1 MSTELCYLG
10 AGELARLYRAR
21 KLSPAE
27 VTDALLARIE
37 ASQASINAFITIDHA
52 GARQAARESQ
62 GRFDRGAALGVLDGV
77 PYSVKDLTNT
87 AGLRT
92 TMGSKVMEHHV
103 PKDDAVPVARMRA
116 AGAVLLGKTTTPE
129 WGHKAMTDSPLFG
142 VTRNPWNAERTC
154 GGSSGGA
161 GAALAAGLGPIAL
174 GTDGGGSIRIP
185 AANCGVVGLKQ
196 TLGRI
201 PNIHAADLFA
211 NHSYIGPMARTA
223 ADTALMFAALE
234 GQDHRDPYGMRPPRH
249 LPPLPPGTLAGLRVG
264 WALKAGNPR
273 VAADVEAS
281 CTATVAALA
290 GMGAGIE
297 PFEIDFAQ
305 HVEVFQITWQTSLR
319 ARLRD
324 LIERS
329 GQPVASS
336 LAQTIELGARHS
348 AVDLA
353 KAQAL
358 RTGFFRDVEALFQRF
373 DVLATPMTARDALP
387 LTQDPH
393 AEIEIDGMR
402 AGTMRR
408 DLYPYS
414 WPFNLTGHPA
424 LSIPCGFSKQGL
436 PLGFQL
442 IGPWDS
448 DEILLDL
455 AQRIEI
461 ARPWA
466 QHRPPLIFA

>member
-1 MSTELCYLG
+1 MSSDLAYLG

-21 KLSPAE
+21 KLSPVD
-27 VTDALLARIE
+27 VTNALLARSE

-52 GARQAARESQ
+52 GALQAARDSQ
-62 GRFDRGAALGVLDGV
+62 ARFDRGAPLGVLDGV

-92 TMGSKVMEHHV
+92 TMGSKVMMDFV

-142 VTRNPWNAERTC
+142 VTRNPWHAERTC

-161 GAALAAGLGPIAL
+161 GAALAAGIGPMAL

-185 AANCGVVGLKQ
+185 AANCGIVGLKQ

-211 NHSYIGPMARTA
+211 NHSYIGPMTRSA
-223 ADTALMFAALE
+223 ADAALMFATLE
-234 GQDHRDPYGMRPPRH
+234 GPDHRDPYAIRPPRR
-249 LPPLPPGTLAGLRVG
+249 LPSLPPGTLAGLRIG
-264 WALKAGNPR
+264 FALKAGNPR
-273 VAADVEAS
+273 VAADVEAGCS
-281 CTATVAALA
+281 ASLAALEA
-290 GMGAGIE
+290 MGAGIE
-297 PFEIDFAQ
+297 NFTIDFAQ
-305 HVEVFQITWQTSLR
+305 HVEVFQITWQSSLR
-319 ARLRD
+319 ARLKE
-324 LIERS
+324 LIEKS
-329 GQPVASS
+329 GQPVATS

-358 RTGFFRDVEALFQRF
+358 RTGLFRDVETLFQRF
-373 DVLATPMTARDALP
+373 DVLATPMMARDALP
-387 LTQDPH
+387 LSQDPL
-393 AEIEIDGMR
+393 AAIEIDGVR
-402 AGTMRR
+402 TGTMRR

-424 LSIPCGFSKQGL
+424 ISVPCGFSTDGL

-448 DEILLDL
+448 DERLLDL
-455 AQRIEI
+455 AQRLEA
-461 ARPWA
+461 ARPWT
-466 QHRPPLIFA
+466 QHRPKLTFT

>member
-1 MSTELCYLG
+1 MHDDLG
-10 AGELARLYRAR
+10 FLSAGDLARLYRAR
-21 KLSPAE
+21 MLSPVD
-27 VTDALLARIE
+27 VTQALLARSE
-37 ASQASINAFITIDHA
+37 ASQHAINAFITIDHA
-52 GARQAARESQ
+52 GAIQAAKESQ
-62 GRFDRGAALGVLDGV
+62 ARFDHGAPLGVLDGV

-92 TMGSKVMEHHV
+92 TMGSKVMADFV
-103 PKDDAVPVARMRA
+103 PRDDAVPVARMRA

-142 VTRNPWNAERTC
+142 VTRNPWHAERTC

-161 GAALAAGLGPIAL
+161 GAAVAAGLGPIAL

-185 AANCGVVGLKQ
+185 AANCGIVGLKQ

-211 NHSYIGPMARTA
+211 NHSYIGPMTRSA
-223 ADTALMFAALE
+223 ADAALMFAILE
-234 GQDHRDPYGMRPPRH
+234 GPDHRDPWGMRPPRRMQ
-249 LPPLPPGTLAGLRVG
+249 PLPSGTLAGVRIG

-281 CTATVAALA
+281 CTATLAALEA
-290 GMGAGIE
+290 MGASSE
-297 PFEIDFAQ
+297 PFTIDFAQ
-305 HVEVFQITWQTSLR
+305 HVDMFQVIWQTSLR
-319 ARLRD
+319 ARLKD
-324 LIERS
+324 LIEKS
-329 GQPVASS
+329 GQPVATS

-358 RTGFFRDVEALFQRF
+358 RTSFFRDVEILFQRF
-373 DVLATPMTARDALP
+373 DVLATPMMARDALP
-387 LTQDPH
+387 LTQDPM
-393 AEIEIDGMR
+393 AEIEIDGVR
-402 AGTMRR
+402 VGTMRR
-408 DLYPYS
+408 DLYPYT

-424 LSIPCGFSKQGL
+424 MSVPCGFSAAGL

-448 DEILLDL
+448 DERLLDL
-455 AQRIEI
+455 AQRLEV
-461 ARPWA
+461 ARPWT